1 MEVCRRKGVRSDRWR
16 EFLMNGEDPYE
27 EETFRLSDFEREFPD
42 YDFKRK
48 PRLGSM

>member
-1 MEVCRRKGVRSDRWR
+1 V
-16 EFLMNGEDPYE
+16 DPYE
-27 EETFRLSDFEREFPD
+27 AKSFRWDEFEHQFGD